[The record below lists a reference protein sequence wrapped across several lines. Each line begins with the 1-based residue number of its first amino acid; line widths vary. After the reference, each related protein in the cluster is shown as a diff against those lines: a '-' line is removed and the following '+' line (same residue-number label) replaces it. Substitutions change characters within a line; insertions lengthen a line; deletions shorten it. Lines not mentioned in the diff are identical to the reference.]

1 MKTYDPMCAP
11 DPQTWLAL
19 NQDTRLALVR
29 AFHRTAGFPLQEDS
43 LHAAC
48 HVMVETQLATNQPA
62 FVRSSLERLMQEGLN
77 RGDAINAICMVL
89 SWNVT
94 DAADGGYTVLE
105 QEYEKDLNEMT
116 AEEYRVQCEGM
127 GPPEY
132 DELPDEE
139 EDALLDKL
147 SRMDPDE
154 DLDELEEDE
163 LEDLDDLELN
173 DLDME
178 DDGFL
183 DGIPDE
189 ENEPGGAS
197 DKT

>member
-1 MKTYDPMCAP
+1 MKSYDPMCAP

-19 NQDTRLALVR
+19 DEDTRLALV
-29 AFHRTAGFPLQEDS
+29 HEYHHTAGFPLQEDS
-43 LHAAC
+43 LHVAC
-48 HVMVETQLATNQPA
+48 HVMAETQLATNQPA
-62 FVRSSLERLMQEGLN
+62 FVRSSLARLMQEGLN

-89 SWNVT
+89 SWNVS
-94 DAADGGYTVLE
+94 DSADGGYAVVE
-105 QEYEKDLNEMT
+105 QDYEKDLNEMT

-147 SRMDPDE
+147 NNMDSDAY
-154 DLDELEEDE
+154 LDDLEEHE
-163 LEDLDDLELN
+163 LEDLEDLEFN
-173 DLDME
+173 ELDME

-183 DGIPDE
+183 HGIPDE
-189 ENEPGGAS
+189 EDEPGGAAG
-197 DKT
+197 KP